1 MQRKNLINVVN
12 ILLLL
17 ILGGIMFAEENKIA
31 KSAEDICPIKIGMEV
46 PSAIIKSITGSDI
59 DIKEIVKDQKSI
71 IIFYRGGWCPYCNLH
86 LSELQKIE
94 NDIKKLGYKIIAISM
109 DNPENLSSTLTEHKM
124 EYELYSDSKANA
136 CKEFGIAF
144 KLPESEVD
152 KLKSYHMDI
161 EKSSGENHNILPV
174 PSLFLIDA
182 QGIIQFSY
190 VNVDYKVR
198 MDASSILEIAGRF

>member
-1 MQRKNLINVVN
+1 MQGKNLIKVVH
-12 ILLLL
+12 ILL
-17 ILGGIMFAEENKIA
+17 ILITGSKMIAEENKIA
-31 KSAEDICPIKIGMEV
+31 KSAEEICPVKIGMEV
-46 PSAIIKSITGSDI
+46 PSAIIESITGSDI

-71 IIFYRGGWCPYCNLH
+71 IIFYRGGWCPYCNMH

-94 NDIKKLGYKIIAISM
+94 EDIQKLGYKIIAISM
-109 DNPENLSSTLTEHKM
+109 DNPENLSSTITEHKM
-124 EYELYSDSKANA
+124 KYELYSDSKANA

-161 EKSSGENHNILPV
+161 EKSSGEKHHILPV
-174 PSLFLIDA
+174 PSLFLVDA
-182 QGIIQFSY
+182 EGIIQYSY

-198 MDASSILEIAGRF
+198 MDAASILQIAGKF

>member
-1 MQRKNLINVVN
+1 MKNLIKIVH

-17 ILGGIMFAEENKIA
+17 ITGSIMAAEENKIA
-31 KSAEDICPIKIGMEV
+31 KSAEDICPVKIGTEI
-46 PSAIIKSITGSDI
+46 PSALIKSINGNELN
-59 DIKEIVKDQKSI
+59 IKEIVKDQKSI
-71 IIFYRGGWCPYCNLH
+71 IIFYRGGWCPYCNMH

-94 NDIKKLGYKIIAISM
+94 DDIVKLGYKIIAISM
-109 DNPENLSSTLTEHKM
+109 DNPENLSSTITEHKM

-161 EKSSGENHNILPV
+161 EKNSGEDHHILPV
-174 PSLFLIDA
+174 PSLFLVGKN
-182 QGIIQFSY
+182 GIIQFAY

-198 MDASSILEIAGRF
+198 MDASSILEIAGRY